1 MRKQAGQILATV
13 TTLIKNRPKMNPL
26 LIIRILAVGL
36 IALFG
41 LGILAVVYV
50 LIAVA
55 HSPVVW
61 FALVVNIGFVIGG
74 IGLFMVKRWS
84 WWLTLVLCAVSLIQF
99 LWQLFATLTAQTAT
113 ELNEIVAFIVAG
125 FYLGIAFVLTSG
137 PVRKAFKER
146 NAVQPPV

>member
-1 MRKQAGQILATV
+1 
-13 TTLIKNRPKMNPL
+13 MNPL